1 MPERQDPYAVVQK
14 FVQVRNAAMCVRR
27 KKEVD
32 GFATDRRSKIEPS
45 HERVDS
51 TQIDS
56 RKQTFMAEKKGRSL
70 RAGP

>member
-1 MPERQDPYAVVQK
+1 
-14 FVQVRNAAMCVRR
+14 VQVRKAAICVRR